1 MSASVS
7 TISFFNAAY
16 AVCIYKC
23 FHEYCVWVIEMYD
36 KLVLCSVCIS
46 KCKVKKGTSALVKIY
61 DKLLLYRLNNCTN
74 KDLCVEKLSLVLP
87 DRPPYVPREFDR
99 CAVAGNSGD
108 HLKTRFGKEIDSY
121 EVVIRENG
129 APQTIPNMLARKVQ
143 FGFSTGNLPELLNPF
158 FWYEFALSVCD
169 SVDVYGFTVDPGYEE
184 WTQHSSESRKG
195 HTPLYGRADYQM
207 MECFHIEIFACLIKI
222 HSPMPNDPSPV
233 VKWVPSRSTITA
245 AESASLKFLR

>member
-1 MSASVS
+1 
-7 TISFFNAAY
+7 
-16 AVCIYKC
+16 
-23 FHEYCVWVIEMYD
+23 
-36 KLVLCSVCIS
+36 
-46 KCKVKKGTSALVKIY
+46 
-61 DKLLLYRLNNCTN
+61 NNCKN

-121 EVVIRENG
+121 ENYNEYVGKKSTIRLLNRESARGLDKVVELDGNDIFFLKILLFTSY
-129 APQTIPNMLARKVQ
+129 AFIILKHDKYMDFTATRK
-143 FGFSTGNLPELLNPF
+143 ELLNPF

-169 SVDVYGFTVDPGYEE
+169 SVDVYGFTVDPGCEE
-184 WTQHSSESRKG
+184 WTRHSSESRKG
-195 HTPLYGRADYQM
+195 HTPLDGRAYYQM
-207 MECFHIEIFACLIKI
+207 MDIFDKFVPDFVESLSKSILQCQTIQ
-222 HSPMPNDPSPV
+222 NPV